1 MSNRKQ
7 VGLVLAGAGAVG
19 SNLLRVVERKFSQA
33 LAAQLQLVVVA
44 IGDSRGFVVRNS
56 GLSWDH
62 VRNLLAHKA
71 SGGSV
76 TSWTGDTDVGIQ
88 PSIHASLLQVVEQ
101 LHAHGEC
108 DKYVL
113 IDCTSSQAI
122 APALVR
128 GKQLGFAVIMANKLP
143 LSGESE
149 VYDQLVFT
157 DDNRRSP
164 LVQYEATVGAGLPVI
179 TTLRRIVASCD
190 TISSVQGSF
199 SGTIGYV
206 LAEMNRGGTF
216 SAALSAAHALGITE
230 PDPRDDLS
238 GTDVARK
245 MVILAREMG
254 LRVEISSVVIETLV
268 PDELFALSVSEFL
281 AKLSELD
288 AAFGAKWRD
297 ADSENGSRLAY
308 LGTITGTGELRIG
321 LETVPHRSVFANTQS
336 TEGAVEIRTEWFP
349 EPVVVRG
356 TGAGIHSTAAALAAD
371 LAQVLGSL
379 SPA

>member
-1 MSNRKQ
+1 MQIEEWGDLVTLEFQWRSRVAEMLLEPECVPPIRRKNDLGAAGEWRRLLITQATGGDDANLEHRGTVGAKCVVLPCFRRNGSECLIEVLCAETGHASCAFGGVAIAATGKQAMSNRKQ

-206 LAEMNRGGTF
+206 LAEMNRCVVL
-216 SAALSAAHALGITE
+216 LSIHS
-230 PDPRDDLS
+230 DR
-238 GTDVARK
+238 
-245 MVILAREMG
+245 
-254 LRVEISSVVIETLV
+254 
-268 PDELFALSVSEFL
+268 
-281 AKLSELD
+281 
-288 AAFGAKWRD
+288 
-297 ADSENGSRLAY
+297 
-308 LGTITGTGELRIG
+308 
-321 LETVPHRSVFANTQS
+321 HRSDSLIFVALV
-336 TEGAVEIRTEWFP
+336 TEEAR
-349 EPVVVRG
+349 
-356 TGAGIHSTAAALAAD
+356 S
-371 LAQVLGSL
+371 VLR
-379 SPA
+379 